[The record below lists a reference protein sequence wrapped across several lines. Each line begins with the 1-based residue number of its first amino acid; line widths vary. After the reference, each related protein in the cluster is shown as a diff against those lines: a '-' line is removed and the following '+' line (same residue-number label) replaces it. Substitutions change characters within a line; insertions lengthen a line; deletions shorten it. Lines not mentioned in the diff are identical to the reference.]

1 MKKLLIL
8 VCALFALSATS
19 FAQKKWQIGDIYD
32 VDGTKGIVFAVTEDG
47 AHGRILSFELII
59 GDGSWDEAKQWCSEL
74 GEGWRLPT
82 VQELH
87 IILILGKDLDFNQ
100 ALLFAGAQPILLLW
114 GEDGVYW
121 SGEEYN
127 SEYAWVVIM
136 AEGGVDYP
144 VEKING
150 SHCISLAR
158 AVFAF

>member
-47 AHGRILSFELII
+47 AHGRILSFDQLI
-59 GDGSWDEAKQWCSEL
+59 DCSWDEAKQWCSEL

-100 ALLFAGAQPILLLW
+100 ALLFAGAQPIIW
-114 GEDGVYW
+114 NTYDGYW

-127 SEYAWVVIM
+127 SEKAWHVAM
-136 AEGGVDYP
+136 GEGGGDNA
-144 VEKING
+144 VEKSND
-150 SHCISLAR
+150 SLAR

>member
-47 AHGRILSFELII
+47 AHGRILSFDQLI
-59 GDGSWDEAKQWCSEL
+59 GCWWDEAKQWCSEF

-82 VQELH
+82 VQELQ
-87 IILILGKDLDFNQ
+87 IICILSKDLDFNQ
-100 ALLFAGAQPILLLW
+100 ALLFANAQPIIW
-114 GEDGVYW
+114 SEEAYW
-121 SGEEYN
+121 SGEEYDSEKAWIFSMDG
-127 SEYAWVVIM
+127 SEYYVIK
-136 AEGGVDYP
+136 EEDSFHGYYG
-144 VEKING
+144 
-150 SHCISLAR
+150 SLAR

>member
-32 VDGTKGIVFAVTEDG
+32 VDGVKGVVFAVTQDG
-47 AHGRILSFELII
+47 AHGRILSLEQTMCW
-59 GDGSWDEAKQWCSEL
+59 WDEAKQWCSEL

-100 ALLFAGAQPILLLW
+100 ALLFAGAQPIIW
-114 GEDGVYW
+114 NTYTYGRYW
-121 SGEEYN
+121 SGEEDD
-127 SEYAWVVIM
+127 SEYAWFVAM
-136 AEGGVDYP
+136 GEGGADNAGM
-144 VEKING
+144 KSND
-150 SHCISLAR
+150 SLAR

>member
-32 VDGTKGIVFAVTEDG
+32 DDGTKGIVFAVTEDG
-47 AHGRILSFELII
+47 AHGRILSFDQLII
-59 GDGSWDEAKQWCSEL
+59 GCSWDDAKQWCSEL

-100 ALLFAGAQPILLLW
+100 ALLFAGAQPIIWSELA
-114 GEDGVYW
+114 GYW
-121 SGEEYN
+121 SGEEYY
-127 SEYAWVVIM
+127 SEYAWRVIM
-136 AEGGVDYP
+136 AEGGDDLP
-144 VEKING
+144 FEKSND
-150 SHCISLAR
+150 CLAR

>member
-32 VDGTKGIVFAVTEDG
+32 VDGVKGVVFAVTQDG
-47 AHGRILSFELII
+47 EHGRILSFDQLI
-59 GDGSWDEAKQWCSEL
+59 DCWWDEAKQWCSEH

-87 IILILGKDLDFNQ
+87 IIFILGKDLDFNQ
-100 ALLFAGAQPILLLW
+100 ALLFAGAQPILCG
-114 GEDGVYW
+114 GEYDYW
-121 SGEEYN
+121 SGEEYD
-127 SEYAWVVIM
+127 SEEAWMVTMYV
-136 AEGGVDYP
+136 GGYDCPRKKSNDYS
-144 VEKING
+144 NYG
-150 SHCISLAR
+150 RLAR

>member
-47 AHGRILSFELII
+47 AHGRILSFDQLI
-59 GDGSWDEAKQWCSEL
+59 DCSWDEAKQWCSEL

-87 IILILGKDLDFNQ
+87 IIGIIRKDLVFNQ
-100 ALLFAGAQPILLLW
+100 ALLFAGAQPILW
-114 GEDGVYW
+114 GEYYYW
-121 SGEEYN
+121 SGKEYD
-127 SEYAWVVIM
+127 SEKAWMVVM
-136 AEGGVDYP
+136 FEGGYDYP
-144 VEKING
+144 GKKSDDYSNDG
-150 SHCISLAR
+150 DLAR